1 MNPVYAHKLKRA
13 QVRAARRKSQA
24 FEMARNA
31 LVPLLVVVLSFGAL
45 GLWLSLDAIAA
56 ALAGGAR

>member
-1 MNPVYAHKLKRA
+1 MNAIYMHKLKRA

-31 LVPLLVVVLSFGAL
+31 LVLLLVVVLSFGAL
-45 GLWLSLDAIAA
+45 GLWLSLDAVAPALIA
-56 ALAGGAR
+56 GAR